1 MRRCLL
7 FALLC
12 LGLAA
17 FAGCGSGSSSSSST
31 GSSNASSGGGGGV
44 RLDLGDGQTITTR
57 TSKPRVAF
65 FGTTGNLYLQAYEQ
79 GVQQVAKAN
88 GISYTWFDAKF
99 DPAQQMQQIQD
110 VLQKGG
116 YDAFVVVPLDGNT
129 LCPVLTRTV
138 PAQRIAVFTSLT
150 VICNRGLNPEGDQL
164 WAPGTVA
171 QVQDDSTYTEDEKWM
186 DQIAQ
191 RLTRRSVV
199 AMLNSPPLIT
209 VSMAF
214 NKALRY
220 ASAKYPNFDLK
231 YNVTTDQTTPDCLAK
246 TQTLLQAHPDTQVIL
261 SNYSDCTVGAI
272 RAIQAAG
279 RSKTIR
285 LFDVGG
291 SHQSFASVKAGDL
304 EVTTYHTPHD
314 NGARAMQA
322 VVDAF
327 AGKQVPRYIGVYPP
341 GITIDTSP
349 LVIDKANVARYTP
362 QY

>member
-17 FAGCGSGSSSSSST
+17 FAGCGSGNSDSPGSGTST
-31 GSSNASSGGGGGV
+31 TAGGGGGV
-44 RLDLGDGQTITTR
+44 KLDLGDGQTITTK
-57 TSKPRVAF
+57 TDKPKVAY
-65 FGTTGNLYLQAYEQ
+65 FGTTGNLYLQAYED
-79 GVQQVAKAN
+79 GVKQVADAN
-88 GISYTWFDAKF
+88 GIDYTWFDAKF
-99 DPAQQMQQIQD
+99 DPARQMEQIQN

-138 PAQRIAVFTSLT
+138 PAKGVAVFTSLT
-150 VICNRGLNPEGDQL
+150 VICDRGLRPEGDEL

-171 QVQDDSTYTEDEKWM
+171 QIQNDSTYTEDEKWM

-191 RLTRRSVV
+191 RFDKRETV

-220 ASAKYPNFDLK
+220 AQSKYPNFDLK

-246 TQTLLQAHPDTQVIL
+246 TQTLLQAHPDTSVIL
-261 SNYSDCTVGAI
+261 SNYSDCTIGAI
-272 RAIQAAG
+272 RAIKAAG
-279 RSKTIR
+279 RSDSVR

-291 SHQSFASVKAGDL
+291 SHQSFEAIRSGDL
-304 EVTTYHTPHD
+304 ELTTYHTPHD

-327 AGKQVPRYIGVYPP
+327 AGKTVPRYIGVYPE
-341 GITIDTSP
+341 GITIDNSP
-349 LVIDKANVARYTP
+349 LVIDRSNVARYTP